1 MKNIV
6 NTRSGKIGRRVL
18 IAAIGGLMALPLLA
32 NTAAAQT
39 VKEIKERKVLK
50 AGVQVAQ
57 VPWGYTDAT
66 GKLTGFDVEF
76 VRSVAKDLGVEVEF
90 VPVTP
95 ANRIATLQTGQVDL
109 LAAVMGIF
117 PDRQKVV
124 LFSRPYANNDNVFI
138 GKADLKASGWADLK
152 GARVGVPRG
161 TPQDKAITAANSGAT
176 IQRFD
181 DDASTV
187 QALISGQVDIIGAAF
202 TQMGN
207 IEKVTGAGK
216 FQQKFVLNRVFNG
229 VAVRQESREFAEYLN
244 TFIGKQIENG
254 ELPKLYKQWI
264 GKDIGAKLPTTGEGD
279 APLPVDITK

>member
-1 MKNIV
+1 MKNIIK
-6 NTRSGKIGRRVL
+6 SSSAKIGRRL
-18 IAAIGGLMALPLLA
+18 LMAATGVLMTLPLLA
-32 NTAAAQT
+32 NAAHAET
-39 VKEIKERKVLK
+39 VKEIKDRGVLK

-57 VPWGYTDAT
+57 VPWGYTDEA

-76 VRSVAKDLGVEVEF
+76 VRLIAKDLGVKTEF

-124 LFSRPYANNDNVFI
+124 LFSRPYANNDNVYI
-138 GKADLKASGWADLK
+138 GKKDLKVGGWADLK
-152 GARVGVPRG
+152 GLRVGVPRG
-161 TPQDKAITAANSGAT
+161 TPQDKAVTAANTGAT

-202 TQMGN
+202 TQMANIDKVAGN
-207 IEKVTGAGK
+207 GK
-216 FQQKFVLNRVFNG
+216 FEQKFVLNRVFNG
-229 VAVRQESREFAEYLN
+229 VAVRQDSREFADYLN
-244 TFIGKQIENG
+244 TFIGKLIENG

-264 GKDIGAKLPTTGEGD
+264 GKDIEAKLPTTGEGD
-279 APLPVDITK
+279 APLPVDVTK

>member
-1 MKNIV
+1 MITEIN
-6 NTRSGKIGRRVL
+6 RSAAKISRRIIL
-18 IAAIGGLMALPLLA
+18 AAIGGLVALPLLA
-32 NTAAAQT
+32 ATANAESVQ
-39 VKEIKERKVLK
+39 EIKDRKVLK

-57 VPWGYTDAT
+57 VPWGYTDGS

-95 ANRIATLQTGQVDL
+95 ANRIATLQTGQVDM

-124 LFSRPYANNDNVFI
+124 LFSRPYCNNDNVFI
-138 GKADLKASGWADLK
+138 GRADLKANGWQDLK
-152 GARVGVPRG
+152 GVRVGVPRG
-161 TPQDKAITAANSGAT
+161 TPQDKAVTAANSGAT

-187 QALISGQVDIIGAAF
+187 QALISGQVDVIGAAF

-207 IEKVTGAGK
+207 IEKVAGAGK
-216 FQQKFVLNRVFNG
+216 FDQKFVLNRVFNG
-229 VAVRQESREFAEYLN
+229 AAVRQDSREFADYLN
-244 TFIGKQIENG
+244 AFIAKQIESG

-264 GKDIGAKLPTTGEGD
+264 GKDIVANLPATGEGD
-279 APLPVDITK
+279 APLPVEITK

>member
-1 MKNIV
+1 MKNIAK
-6 NTRSGKIGRRVL
+6 NSSGRIGRRVL
-18 IAAIGGLMALPLLA
+18 MAAIGGLMALPLLVNA
-32 NTAAAQT
+32 AAAQT
-39 VKEIKERKVLK
+39 VKEIKDRKVLK

-57 VPWGYTDAT
+57 VPWGYTDTA

-152 GARVGVPRG
+152 GVRVGVPRG

-207 IEKVTGAGK
+207 IEKVAGAGK

-229 VAVRQESREFAEYLN
+229 AAVRQDSREFADYLN

-264 GKDIGAKLPTTGEGD
+264 GKDIEAKLPTTGEGD